1 MSSSDK
7 DLFSKGLRFA
17 IPPKQ
22 IDYSNFMTEFELL
35 YRSTLDLSMITEEKD
50 PFKTK
55 LKDIVYLSFKLF
67 SDNCKY
73 ENNLSAE
80 EINSLKALMR
90 NKDILI
96 QKADKGN
103 TVVITDK
110 DKYIEGVKRAI
121 SDSNKFVQLN
131 ITTEKY
137 FNYIINVEKTLK
149 QLFKDLL
156 DNDKIS
162 KDEFDKVWPKG
173 SRPGILYGN
182 PKIHKPVVNNLS
194 KFDQFCLL

>member
-35 YRSTLDLSMITEEKD
+35 YRSTLDLSMTTEEKD
-50 PFKTK
+50 RFKTK
-55 LKDIVYLSFKLF
+55 LKDIALSSFKLF
-67 SDNCKY
+67 SDNCKF

-90 NKDILI
+90 NKDIVI

-103 TVVITDK
+103 AVVITDK
-110 DKYIEGVKRAI
+110 NKYIEGVKRAI